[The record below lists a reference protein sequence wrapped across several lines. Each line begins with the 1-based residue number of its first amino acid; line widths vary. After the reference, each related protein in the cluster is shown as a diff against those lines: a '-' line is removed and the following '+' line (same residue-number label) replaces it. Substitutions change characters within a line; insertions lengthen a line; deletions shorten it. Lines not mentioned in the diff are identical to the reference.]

1 MGLLGPVLFR
11 AVAFTLA
18 CDDTLFQL
26 KWRVKKGDTKEASHQ
41 AKGAIVH
48 RDPEN
53 PGVPK
58 HGTVQICLNSAL
70 RQ

>member
-18 CDDTLFQL
+18 CDHTLLKL
-26 KWRVKKGDTKEASHQ
+26 KWRVEKGDTKEASHQ
-41 AKGAIVH
+41 AKRAIVH
-48 RDPEN
+48 RDPES
-53 PGVPK
+53 PGDPQ